1 MVKGM
6 LLSYGGRADDQV
18 MPPLV
23 LYSTVPPLPETV
35 PTAMLPGMAIQF
47 TQVLLIIDKAPDGG
61 AGVVHVDGMVIPT
74 ETILLLHPLAAN
86 TLAPIINGELW

>member
-1 MVKGM
+1 
-6 LLSYGGRADDQV
+6 
-18 MPPLV
+18 
-23 LYSTVPPLPETV
+23 
-35 PTAMLPGMAIQF
+35 MAIQF